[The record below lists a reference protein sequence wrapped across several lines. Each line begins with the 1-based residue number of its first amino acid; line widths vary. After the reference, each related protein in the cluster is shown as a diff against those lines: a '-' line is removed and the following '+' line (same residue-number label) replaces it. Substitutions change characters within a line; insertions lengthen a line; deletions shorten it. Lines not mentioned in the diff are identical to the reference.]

1 MVVLAAVALLL
12 AVRAGRLEVLVGVI
26 GLGAVLFLVLALG
39 GRFAGLLPWALA
51 LAGGEYAAYLVIREG
66 TIDSLAP
73 VYAAGLL
80 LVAELAYWS
89 LDRHV
94 RGPGERLLFRR
105 TSLIVAACVAAGGVG
120 GLILA
125 LAEFSV
131 SGGLGLEILGV
142 AAAIGALA
150 LLARLARQS

>member
-1 MVVLAAVALLL
+1 VLAGIALSL
-12 AVRAGRLEVLVGVI
+12 ALRAGRLELLVGVI
-26 GLGAVLFLVLALG
+26 GLGAVLFVLVALG

-66 TIDSLAP
+66 TIDGLAP

-89 LDRHV
+89 LDPYV

-105 TSLIVAACVAAGGVG
+105 GSLVLAACVAAGGVG

-125 LAEFSV
+125 VAEFSV

-150 LLARLARQS
+150 LLARLSRG